1 MEGFEWY
8 NEPLKFTKLDNGVEI
23 TTKKDTDFWQRTHY
37 GFRRDD
43 GHFLYKKV
51 KGDFVLEATTD
62 FVGTVIYDQ
71 CGVMVRHDADNWVK
85 SSTEFETKEF
95 SHLGAVV
102 TNNGYSDWSVQ
113 EIPSTVH
120 KVSYQLERVKDAI
133 SVRASIDGGK
143 WFLVRIAHLAADPEE
158 LMVGVYACSPQREG
172 FTCKITDVKIT
183 QK

>member
-1 MEGFEWY
+1 MEGFTWM
-8 NEPLKFTKLDNGVEI
+8 NEPLNFKSLPNGVEI

-43 GHFLYKKV
+43 GHFLYKKI
-51 KGDFVLEATTD
+51 KGDFILEASTD
-62 FVGTVIYDQ
+62 FAGSVIYDQ
-71 CGVMVRHDADNWVK
+71 CGIMACVDENNWIK
-85 SSTEFETKEF
+85 SSTEFENSEF

-102 TNNGYSDWSVQ
+102 TNNGYSDWSTQ

-120 KVSYQLERVKDAI
+120 SVKYIMERTKDAFFI
-133 SVRASIDGGK
+133 KASINGGK
-143 WFLVRIAHLAADPEE
+143 FTQIRVAHFDANPEE

-183 QK
+183 PK